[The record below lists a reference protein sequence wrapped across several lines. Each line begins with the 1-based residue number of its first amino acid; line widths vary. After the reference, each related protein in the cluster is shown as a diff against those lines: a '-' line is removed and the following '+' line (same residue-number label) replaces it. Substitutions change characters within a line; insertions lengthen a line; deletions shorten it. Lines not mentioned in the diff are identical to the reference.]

1 MNLIALILSFVLPF
15 FGGLWIFL
23 RSGHSVLSA
32 LIRGL
37 WMTLYAVI
45 PVTAFAILAA
55 GTKQLTGFNVFPLVP
70 VVVLLFFMWISRLRS
85 PTLQQ
90 GQVAEVVTYKPNA
103 YCQIKLPTGER
114 VLINCA
120 QTGIKISRLA
130 LGGLIPTE
138 TIVEW
143 PISRIDFAIAI
154 FADESAPAQH
164 PLDAIKNKLLN
175 CQSIGDIERLCVSR
189 DSARPAQAPS
199 SPIHPMP
206 YPARPFDSALRD
218 LGNRLRAESGLGP
231 CENLA
236 DVVTIVLTEITTS
249 TLTHTGSDHLPH
261 PKASTVANASMGACF
276 MGACLSGISVRL
288 KELGLE
294 LDVQD
299 IFARAGFA
307 VFQMYPQ
314 QEQAQIISAGGNIFK
329 KLVGESSSRENLR
342 QWIEGVQTL
351 TASYVLTGD
360 KACIPQLA
368 ELYSTLASARE

>member
-37 WMTLYAVI
+37 WMTLYTVI
-45 PVTAFAILAA
+45 PVMAFAILAA
-55 GTKQLTGFNVFPLVP
+55 VTKQLTGFNIFPLVP
-70 VVVLLFFMWISRLRS
+70 LVVLLFFVWISRLRS

-90 GQVAEVVTYKPNA
+90 GQVAEVVTYKPSA

-114 VLINCA
+114 VLISCA
-120 QTGIKISRLA
+120 QTGIKISKLA

-175 CQSIGDIERLCVSR
+175 CQTIGDIERLCVR
-189 DSARPAQAPS
+189 QDSARPVQAPS
-199 SPIHPMP
+199 SADLPKMP
-206 YPARPFDSALRD
+206 YPARPFDSALRG
-218 LGNRLRAESGLGP
+218 LGSRLRADSGLGP

-236 DVVTIVLTEITTS
+236 DVATIVLTEITTS

-261 PKASTVANASMGACF
+261 PMLPLSPMRRWVPASWEPA
-276 MGACLSGISVRL
+276 
-288 KELGLE
+288 
-294 LDVQD
+294 
-299 IFARAGFA
+299 
-307 VFQMYPQ
+307 
-314 QEQAQIISAGGNIFK
+314 
-329 KLVGESSSRENLR
+329 
-342 QWIEGVQTL
+342 
-351 TASYVLTGD
+351 
-360 KACIPQLA
+360 
-368 ELYSTLASARE
+368 